1 VSAPDSFA
9 AIRGT
14 RIAHLI
20 ECDGP
25 GGAERMLAE
34 LATEFA
40 RNGCPGVAFL
50 PENGEGWLGREL
62 AASGVAIEYFRL
74 DRPFSPRFARNLA
87 ASFKRHDI
95 GLAHSHEFSLGVYGA
110 WAARKADVP
119 HLITMHGGRY
129 YAARP
134 ARRLA
139 LALAARSSG
148 QIVAVSSELAAHLS
162 RDLHMPR
169 ARVPVIMNGV
179 RQRPLP
185 SVTIRDELGLT
196 VADRLLLAVGNL
208 YPVKGHTH
216 LLGAAARLRR
226 QYPTLHVAIAGRGD
240 NAAALEAQALALGLT
255 DRVHLLGF
263 RSDIAA
269 LLAGADIFVHPSLAE
284 GLPLALLEAMFA
296 ARPIVASDVG
306 EIAQVLGAGTGVVVP
321 PADEV
326 ALSTAI
332 GRLLGDPAGA
342 REMGERAARRAADEY
357 SLERSVARYADLYA
371 QLLATALVS
380 RSTSVR
386 SA

>member
-1 VSAPDSFA
+1 VNGPRSLD

-14 RIAHLI
+14 TIAHLI
-20 ECDGP
+20 ESDGP

-40 RNGCPGVAFL
+40 RNGSPGVVFL
-50 PENGEGWLGREL
+50 PENGEGWLEREV
-62 AASGVAIEYFRL
+62 AASGITIEHFRL
-74 DRPFSPRFARNLA
+74 DRPLSPRFAHDLA
-87 ASFKRHDI
+87 ASFRRHKI

-110 WAARKADVP
+110 WAARKAAIP

-134 ARRLA
+134 TRRLA

-148 QIVAVSSELAAHLS
+148 QIVAVSNELAAHLS
-162 RDLHMPR
+162 RDLHIPR
-169 ARVPVIMNGV
+169 ERVSVIMNGV

-185 SVTIRDELGLT
+185 RVTIRDELGL
-196 VADRLLLAVGNL
+196 AASDRLLLAVGNL
-208 YPVKGHTH
+208 YPVKGHKH
-216 LLGAAARLRR
+216 LLGAAARLST

-240 NAAALEAQALALGLT
+240 TAAALEAQALALGLA
-255 DRVHLLGF
+255 DRIHLLGF

-306 EIAQVLGAGTGVVVP
+306 EIAQVLSAGTGVTVP
-321 PADEV
+321 PADEA
-326 ALSTAI
+326 ALSSAI
-332 GRLLGDPAGA
+332 GRLLEDPASA
-342 REMGERAARRAADEY
+342 RAMGERAARRAADEY
-357 SLERSVARYADLYA
+357 SLERSVERYADIYA
-371 QLLATALVS
+371 QLLARARGS
-380 RSTSVR
+380 SP
-386 SA
+386 A